1 MNNAA
6 LSASV
11 RARAL
16 HAKKG
21 EAMGSA
27 VLIEAI
33 HAIRDFSV
41 AKEKEAVP
49 VRTSDAFGNL
59 VFNDEVQQARLPKPV
74 YHALRRTMTHGEP
87 LDPSAADAV
96 AKAMKEWAV
105 EHGATHYTH
114 WFQPLT
120 GITAEKHDSFLQL
133 TNEGKAVAEFSG
145 KELIKGE
152 PDASSFPSGGMRS
165 TFEARGYTAW
175 DPTSPPWLLYSGG
188 AVTLV
193 IPTAFVSWT
202 GEALDKKTPL
212 LRSMEAL
219 SKQAIRVLRLFGST
233 AERVVT
239 TCGSEQEYFLID
251 GYFYLS
257 RPDLINAGRTLFGAR
272 PPKGQELED
281 QYFGA
286 IPERVMAFM
295 SEVESELYKVGVPVK
310 TRHNEVA
317 PSQYEI
323 APIFENANVSTDH
336 QMMTMETMRRTAPKY
351 GLACLLHEKPF
362 AGVNGSGKHV
372 NWSISD
378 DEGHN
383 LLSPGANPH
392 DNMQFLVFCTAVVRA
407 VNKWQGLLRASI
419 ASAGNDHRLGAN
431 EAPPAIISVF
441 LGDMLTDIFE
451 QIEKGLA
458 KSTKHGGE
466 LDTGVMV
473 LPKLPRDAGDRNRTS
488 PFAFTGNK
496 FEFRAVSANQ
506 SIAMPNIA
514 LNVAVT
520 ESLDFM
526 ATELEKATKAG
537 KSIEKAVAELLP
549 KVIKENKRI
558 IFNGNNYSMEW
569 EKEAA
574 RRGLLNLRNTVDAL
588 PQLVAKDVIAAF
600 EKYKILN
607 EREVRA
613 RYDVMLEQYIKTV
626 NVEGQL
632 MVLMANRYILP
643 AAFAYQ
649 KQVAE
654 SVAAVKSA
662 GGRSI
667 EGKKVLDRITKLTDT
682 LKQRS
687 DKLAR
692 ALEHE
697 SNGSA
702 EKHAKHFRDGVIT
715 AMAALRETG
724 DDLELMIPHETW
736 PLATYREMLFIK

>member
-1 MNNAA
+1 
-6 LSASV
+6 
-11 RARAL
+11 
-16 HAKKG
+16 
-21 EAMGSA
+21 MGSR
-27 VLIEAI
+27 VLGDAI
-33 HAIRDFSV
+33 GSIRNWSV
-41 AKEKEAVP
+41 TEAKEP
-49 VRTSDAFGNL
+49 RTPRVTEAFGSL
-59 VFNDEVQQARLPKPV
+59 VFNDEVQQARLPKAV
-74 YHALRRTMTHGEP
+74 YHALRRTASHGDP
-87 LDPSAADAV
+87 LDLSAADAV
-96 AKAMKEWAV
+96 AKAVKAGAV

-133 TNEGKAVAEFSG
+133 SNDGKAVAEFSG

-175 DPTSPPWLLYSGG
+175 DPTSPPWLLMSGG

-219 SKQAIRVLRLFGST
+219 SKQAVRVLKLFGST

-239 TCGSEQEYFLID
+239 TCGPEQEYFLID
-251 GYFYLS
+251 RYFYLS

-295 SEVESELYKVGVPVK
+295 TEVETELYKVGVPVK

-323 APIFENANVSTDH
+323 APVFENANLATDH
-336 QMMTMETMRRTAPKY
+336 QMMTMETMKRVAPKY

-362 AGVNGSGKHV
+362 AGVNGSGKHL
-372 NWSISD
+372 NWSMSD

-392 DNMQFLVFCTAVVRA
+392 DNMQFLVFCAAGVRA
-407 VNKWQGLLRASI
+407 VNKWQGVLRASI

-451 QIEKGLA
+451 QIEKGGA

-506 SIAMPNIA
+506 SIAYPNIA

-520 ESLDFM
+520 ESLDYM
-526 ATELEKATKAG
+526 ATELEKATAGG
-537 KSIEKAVAELLP
+537 KSLEQAVGELLP
-549 KVIKENKRI
+549 KVIKESKRI
-558 IFNGNNYSMEW
+558 IFNGNNYSKEW
-569 EKEAA
+569 EKEAGK
-574 RRGLLNLRNTVDAL
+574 RGLLNLKNTVDAL
-588 PQLVAKDVIAAF
+588 PELITKDVVAAF
-600 EKYKILN
+600 TKYKVLN
-607 EREVRA
+607 ERELHS
-613 RYDVMLEQYIKTV
+613 RYEIMLEQYNKTV

-643 AAFAYQ
+643 AALDYQ
-649 KQVAE
+649 RQVGA

-662 GGRSI
+662 GGKSV
-667 EGKKVLDRITKLTDT
+667 EGKKALDRLTKLVDKFKAQT
-682 LKQRS
+682 
-687 DKLAR
+687 DKLEK
-692 ALEHE
+692 ALSHE
-697 SNGSA
+697 SPSA
-702 EKHAKHFRDGVIT
+702 EKHAKHFRDAVIPN
-715 AMAALRETG
+715 MATLRELG
-724 DDLELMIPHETW
+724 DELENVMPHELW